1 MPIATATPAEIKR
14 ITAQGRRA
22 AGRRSL
28 TQWNDRWRQRRNQ
41 RTTQRRRP
49 K

>member
-1 MPIATATPAEIKR
+1 MPIPTASAAEIKR

-22 AGRRSL
+22 RGQRSL
-28 TQWNDRWRQRRNQ
+28 TQWNDQRQRNQ